1 MGSSPWPWPDHN
13 NNQLALL
20 APTTHSVIKLLVQST
35 HILTS
40 IFTNNKLLTNPLSMT
55 VSPASTW
62 GTALFTN
69 NKLAWELTPDPPS
82 ITPVKLKLSNKKNF
96 LLPTPMD
103 LPKWISR
110 LQIQFEEY
118 QEMYEQC
125 LPNASKSFT
134 IQVIYLS
141 HR

>member
-1 MGSSPWPWPDHN
+1 MGSLPWLWPDHN

-20 APTTHSVIKLLVQST
+20 APTTHSVTKLLAQST

-55 VSPASTW
+55 VSPASTP

-82 ITPVKLKLSNKKNF
+82 ITPVKLKLSNKKDF
-96 LLPTPMD
+96 LLHTPMD
-103 LPKWISR
+103 LPKWIFKTSN
-110 LQIQFEEY
+110 LI
-118 QEMYEQC
+118 
-125 LPNASKSFT
+125 
-134 IQVIYLS
+134 
-141 HR
+141 